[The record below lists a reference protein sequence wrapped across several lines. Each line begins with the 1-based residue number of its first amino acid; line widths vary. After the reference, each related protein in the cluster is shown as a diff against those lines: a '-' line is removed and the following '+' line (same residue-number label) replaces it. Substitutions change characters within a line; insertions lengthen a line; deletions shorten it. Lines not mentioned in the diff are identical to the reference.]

1 MNEDALT
8 NRILV
13 FAIAGLVACP
23 SCKGDQELV
32 RLDGVSRQA
41 VSNLAA
47 TASSILQGPEG
58 SNAVARLEEL
68 SAFYDRSENEGFRPM
83 SLENEMLPFLREDE
97 VHCAAFLGRTLLSI
111 ERHSPAV
118 QLEIA
123 RTFFDNW
130 IGNPATTAGV
140 AEAAERRR
148 RDHVSDVSSVLWWL
162 CGNRSI
168 SPVARKEAWIMLGEL
183 ARNGD
188 RKAMPYLSGME
199 EIGNGIREAERR
211 TKERPLPDVPG
222 VSSRH
227 AESSTEPKEVRVLV
241 TPKKKTETWEQETKM
256 P

>member
-1 MNEDALT
+1 MSKDTLT

-23 SCKGDQELV
+23 LCKGDQDLV

-41 VSNLAA
+41 VSNLAVA
-47 TASSILQGPEG
+47 VSSILQGPEG
-58 SNAVARLEEL
+58 SNAVARLAEL
-68 SAFYDRSENEGFRPM
+68 VAYYDQSENEGFRPM

-97 VHCAAFLGRTLLSI
+97 VHCAAFLGRILLSI

-148 RDHVSDVSSVLWWL
+148 RDRVSDVPSVLWWL
-162 CGNRSI
+162 CGSGAI
-168 SPVARKEAWIMLGEL
+168 SPVVRKEAWIMLGEL
-183 ARNGD
+183 AQNGD
-188 RKAMPYLSGME
+188 GKATPYLSGME

-211 TKERPLPDVPG
+211 TKERPVPDVPN
-222 VSSRH
+222 VSPRH
-227 AESSTEPKEVRVLV
+227 AESTTEPKEVRVLV
-241 TPKKKTETWEQETKM
+241 TSKKNEKQEQGTEM